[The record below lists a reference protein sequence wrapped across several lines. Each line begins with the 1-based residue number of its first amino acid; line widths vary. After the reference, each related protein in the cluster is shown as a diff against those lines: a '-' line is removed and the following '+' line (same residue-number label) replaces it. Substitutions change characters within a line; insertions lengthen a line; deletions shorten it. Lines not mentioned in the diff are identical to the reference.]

1 MLALASWLANA
12 EQAAEA
18 EQWHR
23 RAAETG
29 DPHAMLALAGRLRD
43 AGKAQEAEVWYRRA
57 ADTGNPH
64 AARASS
70 RKAL

>member
-1 MLALASWLANA
+1 
-12 EQAAEA
+12 
-18 EQWHR
+18 
-23 RAAETG
+23 
-29 DPHAMLALAGRLRD
+29 MLALAGRLRD

-64 AARASS
+64 AVRAIS